1 VGTRFK
7 FIKTKFMGAKKGY
20 KPFWGEFKMRILGVD
35 PGTIHLGY
43 GVVDGEE
50 EMRMVDCGVINLSA
64 RLPMEE
70 RLRTLYSE
78 LGKIIAKHKPNEV
91 AIEEPFVGHNVRSAF
106 AIGKAQAIAILA
118 AVNQGLPVYYYSP
131 AKIKQQVTSYGQS
144 DKQQVQEMV
153 RIQLGLSELPQP
165 SDAADALAVAMCHIQ
180 QRRLNQW
187 LTEHTPK

>member
-1 VGTRFK
+1 
-7 FIKTKFMGAKKGY
+7 
-20 KPFWGEFKMRILGVD
+20 MRVLGVD

-43 GVVDGEE
+43 GVVDEEE
-50 EMRMVDCGVINLSA
+50 EMHMVDCGVINLPA
-64 RLPMEE
+64 RLSMEE
-70 RLRTLYSE
+70 RLRSLYKE
-78 LGKIIAKHKPNEV
+78 LSKIIAKHKPSEV
-91 AIEEPFVGHNVRSAF
+91 AIEEPFIGHNVKSAF

-131 AKIKQQVTSYGQS
+131 AKIKKQITSYGQS

-153 RIQLGLSELPQP
+153 RVQLRLSELPQP

-180 QRRLNQW
+180 QRRFNQW

>member
-1 VGTRFK
+1 
-7 FIKTKFMGAKKGY
+7 
-20 KPFWGEFKMRILGVD
+20 MRILGID
-35 PGTIHLGY
+35 PGTINLGY
-43 GVVDGEE
+43 GVVDSEE
-50 EMRMVDCGVINLSA
+50 EMHMVDCGVINLPA

-70 RLRTLYSE
+70 RLRSLYSE
-78 LGKIIAKHKPNEV
+78 LSKIIARHKPSEV
-91 AIEEPFVGHNVRSAF
+91 AIEEPFIGHNVKSAF

-118 AVNQGLPVYYYSP
+118 AANQGLPIYYYSP
-131 AKIKQQVTSYGQS
+131 AKVKQQITSYGQS

-153 RIQLGLSELPQP
+153 RVQLGLSELPQS